1 MLSAV
6 FLLNRD
12 ATILI
17 EKQYRDKIDRA
28 QIDRACDAIRDRSQA
43 PPGLIHIPE
52 AETTLILNQTDDIWL
67 VGACEGEEFALFA
80 LSVLKYLGTALA
92 SRLGRVTELTVKDK
106 YTDVYQVLD
115 YAVDFGFPLLNEP
128 NTIQTL
134 MNRPPLDL
142 QRGVGRLQLDL
153 ERPWRA
159 TNVRYSSNEIFVDV
173 VEEIDM
179 TVNEHGRIDFCHI
192 RGSVDVRS
200 KLSGTPRCK
209 LVLTGSSRYEDVTFH
224 RSAEVEGTDQKVI
237 PFVPPDGPFT
247 LMRYRLTTSSCN
259 APVWIAPKFR
269 WHRGGGV
276 SWEIALRPEATLP
289 KPLEF
294 VQVRFQLPD
303 GVGTPSLQEDF
314 GKATWDMVT
323 REVVWNVGTYAKKD
337 AISLKGNA
345 TTESGFDLAGRFPVV
360 TAMFA
365 TAGVSPSGFKIERLE
380 IEGIEGKMFKG
391 VKCIAKAGDYE
402 FRSGL
407 FS

>member
-17 EKQYRDKIDRA
+17 EKQYRDRIDRS
-28 QIDRACDAIRDRSQA
+28 QIDKACDAIRDRSQT

-52 AETTLILNQTDDIWL
+52 AEMTLILYLKDEIWL
-67 VGACEGEEFALFA
+67 VGACEGEEFGLFA

-92 SRLGRVTELTVKDK
+92 SRLGRVTELTVKEE
-106 YTDVYQVLD
+106 YTGVYQILD

-134 MNRPPLDL
+134 MNRPPVDL

-159 TNVRYSSNEIFVDV
+159 VGVKYGSNEILVDV
-173 VEEIDM
+173 VEVIDM

-192 RGSVDVRS
+192 RGSVDMRS

-209 LVLTGSSRYEDVTFH
+209 LILTGSSRYEDVVFH
-224 RSAEVEGTDQKVI
+224 RCAEVDSSDVKVI

-247 LMRYRLTTSSCN
+247 LMRYRLTTSACN
-259 APVWIAPKFR
+259 APVWIAPKFT

-276 SWEIALRPEATLP
+276 SWEVALKPEATLP

-294 VQVRFQLPD
+294 VEVRFQLPD
-303 GVGTPSLQEDF
+303 GVGTPALKEDF
-314 GKATWDMVT
+314 GRATWDSVA
-323 REVVWNVGTYAKKD
+323 REVVWQVGTYQKKET
-337 AISLKGNA
+337 IVLRGSA
-345 TTESGFDLAGRFPVV
+345 TTESGFDLGGRFPVV
-360 TAMFA
+360 TASFA
-365 TAGVSPSGFKIERLE
+365 TVGVSPSGFKIDKLE
-380 IEGIEGKMFKG
+380 VEGIEGKIFKG